1 MVSRKGVSAR
11 LGGIRRLVYGGVNRR
26 KYEYVN
32 KKICDWGVL
41 RIRDLGREQELE
53 KIKSKAENNGIGE
66 KIKKS
71 KNNKLEFKFVENL
84 IYGEIKSGEFE
95 QMLDEVAKIFY
106 SHICQLTKIQI
117 NSGSFN
123 NNLLTGASI
132 NG

>member
-1 MVSRKGVSAR
+1 MGKIIKKVLSKKNDEGLA
-11 LGGIRRLVYGGVNRR
+11 
-26 KYEYVN
+26 KN
-32 KKICDWGVL
+32 KK
-41 RIRDLGREQELE
+41 
-53 KIKSKAENNGIGE
+53 
-66 KIKKS
+66 
-71 KNNKLEFKFVENL
+71 NKYEFKFVENL

-117 NSGSFN
+117 ASGSFN

>member
-1 MVSRKGVSAR
+1 MK
-11 LGGIRRLVYGGVNRR
+11 
-26 KYEYVN
+26 
-32 KKICDWGVL
+32 
-41 RIRDLGREQELE
+41 
-53 KIKSKAENNGIGE
+53 KIKSKAKNNGIGE

-117 NSGSFN
+117 ASGSFN